1 MKSKLANRAA
11 LGLALVAAMAV
22 AATARADDQGGALP
36 ANPAPFAQ
44 VNPGAMNQ
52 DELLACANTQ
62 IDVDARMSEVESRRQ
77 ALEARQAR
85 FDEEVS
91 LLADDVARFNADRK
105 RSKERAEELKRRG
118 AAHRVAL
125 AGINREVDELNRYV
139 KQANE
144 LGRAHRQNCAFR
156 SFRLDDAARLSPQQ
170 RAAMGVEDIAA
181 LQQQRRSWD
190 AGADC
195 SNFEKDYSAAVVD
208 AFNAMGSRAAF
219 ASNASC
225 TVSLTVTVD
234 PGGKLLS
241 AQIHHLP
248 SDCPEEVLAFAQRRV
263 ELLRCTNASGKQRIE
278 AVDLQIQES
287 TRLPI
292 WR

>member
-118 AAHRVAL
+118 MAA
-125 AGINREVDELNRYV
+125 VDGLLEQGPVQIVKNNQPRYV
-139 KQANE
+139 VMSQADFETLTNDLAE
-144 LGRAHRQNCAFR
+144 
-156 SFRLDDAARLSPQQ
+156 ARL
-170 RAAMGVEDIAA
+170 AASEADLKNGRIRKGTAA
-181 LQQQRRSWD
+181 
-190 AGADC
+190 
-195 SNFEKDYSAAVVD
+195 
-208 AFNAMGSRAAF
+208 
-219 ASNASC
+219 
-225 TVSLTVTVD
+225 
-234 PGGKLLS
+234 
-241 AQIHHLP
+241 
-248 SDCPEEVLAFAQRRV
+248 
-263 ELLRCTNASGKQRIE
+263 ELLAELRK
-278 AVDLQIQES
+278 AV
-287 TRLPI
+287 
-292 WR
+292 